1 MSKHNPFETTEEMLQ
16 RHCGTA
22 MLCVSVILAI
32 AATLMVHILEQHHE
46 MERYANKKYLNKS
59 YDKR

>member
-1 MSKHNPFETTEEMLQ
+1 MSKYDPFETTEERLQ
-16 RHCGTA
+16 RHFVTA
-22 MLCVSVILAI
+22 ILFVSVILAV
-32 AATLMVHILEQHHE
+32 AATLMVHVLEQHHE